1 MLDFIKSLFN
11 KTPVAAQPR
20 TYPEIL
26 VDSDV
31 SYRDKYE
38 EQLRN
43 EITFLKSLL
52 IKNAETISGP
62 GIESLKFFTGQNSV
76 VPKDSAN
83 LPENIKLSSKF
94 TTFGSVR
101 TQIEARLKQ
110 NAINA
115 KQKD

>member
-1 MLDFIKSLFN
+1 MLDFIKNLFS
-11 KTPVAAQPR
+11 KTPVVAQPR

-43 EITFLKSLL
+43 EITFLKS
-52 IKNAETISGP
+52 IIADSKSDTILQST
-62 GIESLKFFTGQNSV
+62 GIVTSANS
-76 VPKDSAN
+76 PRPEN
-83 LPENIKLSSKF
+83 LPENIKLFSKF

-101 TQIEARLKQ
+101 TQIEAKLRQ
-110 NAINA
+110 NAA
-115 KQKD
+115 AMKKD

>member
-1 MLDFIKSLFN
+1 MLDFIKGLFN
-11 KTPVAAQPR
+11 KTPVVAQPR
-20 TYPEIL
+20 IYPEIL

-43 EITFLKSLL
+43 EITFLKELVFSSRKEAILQGFGTDL
-52 IKNAETISGP
+52 TPTTKPE
-62 GIESLKFFTGQNSV
+62 
-76 VPKDSAN
+76 N

-94 TTFGSVR
+94 TTFSSVR